1 MSSNKFYPNDTV
13 PPGQFVGR
21 TSELYTIFDQINNR
35 GHVAIYSSSGMGKS
49 SLLKYIKSRNFW
61 DEKGLK
67 FSDALIVYHN
77 CEVSLTPKSFWQEVL
92 KELRNE
98 AEGDT
103 DLQGKIDNEAKGD
116 TDLQGKIDNEAEGDT
131 DLQGKIDDVLTKEEI
146 GIRDIRQILKYIGK
160 KDKFLLLIL
169 DDCEKILCTPESYS
183 KDHKKSQEMQTFLS
197 GLRNLAVH
205 STEGQYFSTVVAA
218 FQRLDKLGPE
228 LPRGGSPWYN
238 HYLYVDLKPFSQ
250 KDIDHYFFNPNGH
263 FFISI
268 PNNISKEEV
277 LEITGGYPILLQ
289 YAGSIFSEPDPNID
303 INIFKEKFKN
313 RTEQIYESIWRELTT
328 DEQRL
333 LQLIVID
340 NSNGEVSGN
349 RYSLDGIDKNFEKNK
364 SKLRTL
370 QQKGVIDN
378 KQEQKRDK
386 YNFYSS
392 LMQDLVRQKFEES
405 LSDPEERKILF
416 ELGIFGAKFTQ
427 KEVNML
433 EKMSRFLSKA
443 LKVFSEINPFNKS
456 E

>member
-1 MSSNKFYPNDTV
+1 MSHNQFYPNDAV

-35 GHVAIYSSSGMGKS
+35 GHAAIYGSFGMGKS
-49 SLLKYIKSRNFW
+49 SLLKYIKSPNFW
-61 DEKGLK
+61 DEKGLN
-67 FSDALIVYHN
+67 FSEALIVYHN
-77 CEVSLTPKSFWQEVL
+77 CELSPTPKSFWQEVL
-92 KELRNE
+92 KKLR
-98 AEGDT
+98 
-103 DLQGKIDNEAKGD
+103 
-116 TDLQGKIDNEAEGDT
+116 NEAEGDT

-146 GIRDIRQILKYIGK
+146 EIRDIRQILKHIGK

-169 DDCEKILCTPESYS
+169 DDYEKILRTPESYS
-183 KDHKKSQEMQTFLS
+183 KDYKKSQEMQTFLS

-218 FQRLDKLGPE
+218 FRRLDELGPE

-250 KDIDHYFFNPNGH
+250 EDIDNYFFNPDGR

-268 PNNISKEEV
+268 PGNISKKEV

-289 YAGSIFSEPDPNID
+289 YAGYIFSELEPNID

-313 RTEQIYESIWRELTT
+313 QTEQIYKDIWRELTT
-328 DEQRL
+328 DEQGL

-340 NSNGEVSGN
+340 NLNGEVSGK
-349 RYSLDGIDKNFEKNK
+349 RYYIDDLDKYFEANK
-364 SKLRTL
+364 SKLTTL
-370 QQKGVIDN
+370 QQKGVIYK

-386 YNFYSS
+386 YNFSSS
-392 LMQDLVRQKFEES
+392 LMQDLVRQKFEKS
-405 LSDPEERKILF
+405 LSDPEEREIVF
-416 ELGIFGAKFTQ
+416 ELERFRAKITQ

-433 EKMSRFLSKA
+433 EKTSRLFFKA
-443 LKVFSEINPFNKS
+443 LKALSEINPFNKS

>member
-1 MSSNKFYPNDTV
+1 MSSNQFYTNGNV
-13 PPGQFVGR
+13 PPEKFVGR

-35 GHVAIYSSSGMGKS
+35 GHAAIYGSSGMGKS
-49 SLLKYIKSRNFW
+49 SLLKYIQSSNFW
-61 DEKGLK
+61 EEKGLK

-77 CEVSLTPKSFWQEVL
+77 CEVSPTPKTFWQELL
-92 KELRNE
+92 KELRNK

-103 DLQGKIDNEAKGD
+103 DLQEKIDG
-116 TDLQGKIDNEAEGDT
+116 
-131 DLQGKIDDVLTKEEI
+131 VLEKEEI
-146 GIRDIRQILKYIGK
+146 GIRDIRQILKHIGE
-160 KDKFLLLIL
+160 KDKFLLLLL
-169 DDCEKILCTPESYS
+169 DDYHGILSTPESYS
-183 KDHKKSQEMQTFLS
+183 KDHEKSQEMQTFLS

-218 FQRLDKLGPE
+218 FQKLNELGPE
-228 LPRGGSPWYN
+228 VPRGGSPWYN
-238 HYLYVDLKPFSQ
+238 HYVYVDLKPFTQ
-250 KDIDHYFFNPNGH
+250 KDIDNYFFNPNSH

-268 PNNISKEEV
+268 PDNFSKKEV
-277 LEITGGYPILLQ
+277 LEITGRHPRLLQ

-333 LQLIVID
+333 LRLIVID
-340 NSNGEVSGN
+340 NLDGEVSGK
-349 RYSLDGIDKNFEKNK
+349 RYSLDDIDKNFEENK

-370 QQKGVIDN
+370 QQKGVIYK

-386 YNFYSS
+386 YNFSSS
-392 LMQDLVRQKFEES
+392 LMQDLVRQKFEKS
-405 LSDPEERKILF
+405 LSDPEEREIVF
-416 ELGIFGAKFTQ
+416 ELERFRAKITQ

-433 EKMSRFLSKA
+433 EKTSRLFFKA
-443 LKVFSEINPFNKS
+443 LKALSEINPFNKS

>member
-1 MSSNKFYPNDTV
+1 MSSNQFYPNDTV

-35 GHVAIYSSSGMGKS
+35 GHVAIYGSSGMGKS
-49 SLLKYIKSRNFW
+49 SLLKYIKSPNFW
-61 DEKGLK
+61 DEKGLN
-67 FSDALIVYHN
+67 FSEALIVYHN

-103 DLQGKIDNEAKGD
+103 DLQGKID
-116 TDLQGKIDNEAEGDT
+116 
-131 DLQGKIDDVLTKEEI
+131 DVLTKEEI
-146 GIRDIRQILKYIGK
+146 EIRDIRQILKYIGEK
-160 KDKFLLLIL
+160 NNFLLLLL
-169 DDCEKILCTPESYS
+169 DDYHGILSTPEKYS
-183 KDHKKSQEMQTFLS
+183 KDYEKSQEMQTFLS

-416 ELGIFGAKFTQ
+416 ELGIFGAKLTQ

-443 LKVFSEINPFNKS
+443 LKALSEINPFNKS